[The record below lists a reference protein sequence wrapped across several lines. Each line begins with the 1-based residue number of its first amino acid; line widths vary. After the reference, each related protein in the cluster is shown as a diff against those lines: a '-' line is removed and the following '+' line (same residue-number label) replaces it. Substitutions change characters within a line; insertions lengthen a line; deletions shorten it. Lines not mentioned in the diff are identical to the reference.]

1 MVGTKSMNNNNNNQ
15 DEQYKI
21 IPYSVTREVLKQD
34 DLADISGYDR
44 HKGTR
49 KYFTNKMTIVKGE
62 CPSP

>member
-1 MVGTKSMNNNNNNQ
+1 MVGTKSLNNNNH

-34 DLADISGYDR
+34 DLAEISGYDR

-49 KYFTNKMTIVKGE
+49 KYI
-62 CPSP
+62 